1 MTPAVNNSRRS
12 APLAV
17 IVAAGL
23 GNALEFFSVT
33 SYALVAV
40 VIARRFF
47 PNGRSELSIAYT
59 FGIFGI
65 SYLVRPIGGLILG
78 VYADRQGR
86 KKSLLLSMQLMLA
99 GAAIIAVVPTY
110 AAIGMWAPIL
120 MLIARL
126 LQGFAVG
133 GEFGS
138 ATAFFMEQAP
148 DHKKSLYASLQF
160 ASQGVGGLLSGIF
173 ALLLTQL
180 SPEHMESWGWRLPF
194 VFSLLLG
201 PLGIYVRRYVS
212 ETPEF
217 LRLGDRRLVGPAV
230 ITTYWKV
237 ILQAAATVA
246 VLTSNTY
253 FRVYLPTF
261 ATTHLGLPLWS
272 SYVLTL
278 ISGVMLIV
286 VVPLAAKLSER
297 WGATRIMMAAL
308 IAMFL
313 TTWPIM
319 RMITVHASV
328 PRLLLGCGVLSFLSC
343 VYSGPQAWLIAQLF
357 PTEAR
362 GTGLA
367 LSYNIGILAF
377 GGFAPVVFTW
387 LIAVTGTN
395 QAPAMYILATGVV
408 SLIGLVSL
416 MKPPTVSSTIPLS
429 PRMRPSL

>member
-1 MTPAVNNSRRS
+1 M
-12 APLAV
+12 
-17 IVAAGL
+17 
-23 GNALEFFSVT
+23 
-33 SYALVAV
+33 
-40 VIARRFF
+40 
-47 PNGRSELSIAYT
+47 
-59 FGIFGI
+59 FGV

-86 KKSLLLSMQLMLA
+86 KKSLLLSLQLMLA

-110 AAIGMWAPIL
+110 ASIGLWAPIL
-120 MLIARL
+120 MLVARL

-148 DHKKSLYASLQF
+148 DNRKSLYASLQF
-160 ASQGVGGLLSGIF
+160 ASQGVGGLLSGVF

-180 SPEHMESWGWRLPF
+180 SPAHMENWGWRLPF
-194 VFSLLLG
+194 AFSLLLG
-201 PLGIYVRRYVS
+201 PIGIYVRRYVS

-217 LRLGDRRLVGPAV
+217 LRLGNRRLVGPTV
-230 ITTYWKV
+230 ITSYWKV
-237 ILQAAATVA
+237 ILKAGATVA

-286 VVPLAAKLSER
+286 VVPVAAKLSGR

-319 RMITVHASV
+319 RMVTVHTSV
-328 PRLLLGCGVLSFLSC
+328 PRLLFGCGVLSFLSC

-362 GTGLA
+362 GAGLA

-377 GGFAPVVFTW
+377 GGFAPVIFTW

-395 QAPAMYILATGVV
+395 QAPAMYLLATGVV
-408 SLIGLVSL
+408 SLVGLVSL
-416 MKPPTVSSTIPLS
+416 MRPPPIGGITPLTRRIRAS
-429 PRMRPSL
+429 P